1 MKTVRNI
8 LIFIL
13 ILGCGINLYGQK
25 SKTDS
30 LWNVYKKAKNDT
42 VRILLLNEKI
52 GFLYE
57 RFNPDSAI
65 FCYEKAVGLA
75 EKNLW
80 GSSSN
85 LSALQQLFSVFK
97 ARAIRYIGIVY
108 YEQGSY
114 DKAIQT
120 FQKSLKIF
128 EELVTRCSEK
138 RLKLIS
144 EDGMAQCYN
153 NIGNIHYDNGS
164 YDKAI
169 EYFLKS
175 LKTHEDLGAKSSMAG
190 CYVNMGNVYFDQGL
204 YDKSTEYYFKS
215 LKLSEEVG
223 DKRGM
228 AKCYNN
234 IGNVLLIQGKYEKV
248 MDYYLKSLKIKE
260 EFKDKNGVAMVTANI
275 AELHEI
281 LADSGNFGRVGH
293 YKLAVEYG
301 LKAMAMARE
310 INALPLVNPIANTLM
325 SVYKKLNNF
334 KKAME
339 YAEIFIATKDSM
351 YKEEKTKS
359 IAEAEKKFES
369 EKKQLEIDKLN
380 KDKEL
385 QNSELL
391 RQKEQGQRQKMV
403 LWFVVVG
410 LFLVVVFAVFI
421 VQRLRITRRQK
432 QIIEKQKMLV
442 DEKNMMLNQQ
452 NEEISAQRDEIESQR
467 DEITAQRDLVTDQ
480 RDHIEEQKQK
490 ITDSINYAKRIQQ
503 AVLPAGDS
511 ANNILE
517 IGRAHV

>member
-1 MKTVRNI
+1 MKLIRNI
-8 LIFIL
+8 LIIIL
-13 ILGCGINLYGQK
+13 TLGFCINIFGQK
-25 SKTDS
+25 SKIDS
-30 LWNVYKKAKNDT
+30 LWNVYKNAKHDT
-42 VRILLLNEKI
+42 IRILLLNEKI

-57 RFNPDSAI
+57 RFSPDSAI

-75 EKNLW
+75 EKNLAK
-80 GSSSN
+80 SSSS
-85 LSALQQLFSVFK
+85 LSTLQQLFAVLK

-114 DKAIQT
+114 DKAIQN

-128 EELVTRCSEK
+128 EELVSRCTEK

-204 YDKSTEYYFKS
+204 YDKSKEYYFKS
-215 LKLSEEVG
+215 LNLSEEVG

-260 EFKDKNGVAMVTANI
+260 AFKDKNGVAMVTANI

-281 LADSGNFGRVGH
+281 LADSGHFGRVGH

-325 SVYKKLNNF
+325 SVYKKLNDF

-339 YAEIFIATKDSM
+339 YAEIFITTKDSM

-369 EKKQLEIDKLN
+369 EKKT
-380 KDKEL
+380 
-385 QNSELL
+385 
-391 RQKEQGQRQKMV
+391 
-403 LWFVVVG
+403 VG
-410 LFLVVVFAVFI
+410 
-421 VQRLRITRRQK
+421 
-432 QIIEKQKMLV
+432 
-442 DEKNMMLNQQ
+442 N
-452 NEEISAQRDEIESQR
+452 
-467 DEITAQRDLVTDQ
+467 
-480 RDHIEEQKQK
+480 
-490 ITDSINYAKRIQQ
+490 
-503 AVLPAGDS
+503 
-511 ANNILE
+511 
-517 IGRAHV
+517 